1 MPSLTI
7 NCHGSASVQ
16 QHLSG
21 GPIHCA
27 KPHAGYKLS
36 TFAPVT
42 ADEVRK
48 VLLTSSQK
56 SSPLDVLPAVLL
68 QALVNAFVPILA
80 DMANLSFDQNRFP
93 MEFKTAQVLPL
104 LKMPG
109 LD

>member
-1 MPSLTI
+1 
-7 NCHGSASVQ
+7 
-16 QHLSG
+16 
-21 GPIHCA
+21 
-27 KPHAGYKLS
+27 
-36 TFAPVT
+36 VT